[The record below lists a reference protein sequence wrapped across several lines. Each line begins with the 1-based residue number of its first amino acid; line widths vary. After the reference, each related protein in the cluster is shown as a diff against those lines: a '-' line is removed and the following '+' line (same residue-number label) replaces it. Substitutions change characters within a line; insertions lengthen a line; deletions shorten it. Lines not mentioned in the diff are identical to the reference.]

1 MADDYKE
8 YLVSQKVTGLDIE
21 TFEIETDEDMARLKA
36 NFRLNFPVLMSN
48 ILKVLLFTGRNG
60 EEALACLLTAYY
72 EISLDQ
78 EMIYQAI
85 DRGHYKW
92 LNYLWAFGKNYI
104 GSRRSP
110 NGK

>member
-1 MADDYKE
+1 M
-8 YLVSQKVTGLDIE
+8 T
-21 TFEIETDEDMARLKA
+21 TLKN

-48 ILKVLLFTGRNG
+48 ILKVLLFSSKEGGKG

-85 DRGHYKW
+85 DK
-92 LNYLWAFGKNYI
+92 
-104 GSRRSP
+104 S
-110 NGK
+110 